1 MSREDDEACAE
12 ALDIAQAQLKGWV
25 AERKRLETVFA
36 EKDALIADLIDALE
50 DVVNQA
56 CVTFEQVEDGPN
68 PSLVQSEVLDS
79 MALSAYAHGMRV
91 LARLGRIE
99 IQTSVGRRVIGRWK
113 RDD

>member
-1 MSREDDEACAE
+1 MSREDDDTCAE
-12 ALDIAQAQLKGWV
+12 ALDIARVHLAEW
-25 AERKRLETVFA
+25 AEERKRLEKVFA
-36 EKDALIADLIDALE
+36 EKDALIEELIDALE
-50 DVVNQA
+50 DVINQA

-99 IQTSVGRRVIGRWK
+99 VEHEYGRRVVGRFVK
-113 RDD
+113 DD